1 MTVFMEAR
9 VNVRPLTNATMDRF
23 VDHYSDVEHPIL
35 ERNGYDLVGAWKATG
50 GPLGQVIHL
59 YRFDTISALDL
70 SRTSLLGDP
79 DLLTIYQS
87 AMSVLDGAAMREF
100 VRIGGAAALGLEGRL
115 DELLGETQGG
125 PRQFVA
131 ATSRIVFGRQA
142 EAYDL
147 VAQIVKEHEAIGAF
161 KFVTGYDTIFGERG
175 EWTAIG
181 IFPNGV
187 PPMAFTSGVPDPEHR
202 RRLREIMPEES
213 MMLLNAMPYSPLQ

>member
-1 MTVFMEAR
+1 SPTASRPSPRTFATRSSGRTRPACTASRRRSAPEPRSANVAMTVFMEAR

-87 AMSVLDGAAMREF
+87 AMSVLDGAAMRE
-100 VRIGGAAALGLEGRL
+100 L
-115 DELLGETQGG
+115 
-125 PRQFVA
+125 
-131 ATSRIVFGRQA
+131 
-142 EAYDL
+142 
-147 VAQIVKEHEAIGAF
+147 
-161 KFVTGYDTIFGERG
+161 
-175 EWTAIG
+175 
-181 IFPNGV
+181 
-187 PPMAFTSGVPDPEHR
+187 
-202 RRLREIMPEES
+202 
-213 MMLLNAMPYSPLQ
+213 